1 MKSHYIIF
9 IYRKPEQTKKS
20 KSSKKPITVM
30 PEFRGESMKGVSVNT
45 NIFDGLKFSEQSCLI
60 IEVPI

>member
-1 MKSHYIIF
+1 M
-9 IYRKPEQTKKS
+9 PEQTKKS

-45 NIFDGLKFSEQSCLI
+45 NIFDGLKLSEQS
-60 IEVPI
+60 